1 MIKTIL
7 IIVISVT
14 IFGLVFFVIVRN
26 SLKRRIEMM
35 VIKEKE
41 EFTKNLVTK
50 IDQEN
55 KEKELIE
62 EQNKNGKFLL
72 SAFFTGLGL
81 IFLLLIYQF
90 NSISKPTIIMIN

>member
-41 EFTKNLVTK
+41 EFTKNLVAK
-50 IDQEN
+50 LDQEN

-62 EQNKNGKFLL
+62 EQNKKNQDSPLR
-72 SAFFTGLGL
+72 
-81 IFLLLIYQF
+81 
-90 NSISKPTIIMIN
+90 

>member
-62 EQNKNGKFLL
+62 EQNKKNKD
-72 SAFFTGLGL
+72 S
-81 IFLLLIYQF
+81 
-90 NSISKPTIIMIN
+90 P